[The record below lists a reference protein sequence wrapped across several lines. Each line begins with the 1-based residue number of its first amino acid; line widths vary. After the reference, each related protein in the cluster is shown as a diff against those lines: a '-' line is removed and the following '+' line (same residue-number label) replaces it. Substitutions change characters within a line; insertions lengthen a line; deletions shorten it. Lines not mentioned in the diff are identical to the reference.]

1 MNKNLL
7 TQLREKGLAL
17 ELIHVNPA
25 CKKLKATPSHLI
37 VGEARYWLQTRKQ
50 EIISLLKKE
59 NKLRRLIEKVGYR
72 DNWSLEEME
81 EMFQYALK
89 NFSLEEAIDSYQTT
103 LERQAHLI
111 PAHYTKSVHCKG
123 CGDVTLWES
132 CPEKILGCPLCL
144 DQLGEIAC

>member
-7 TQLREKGLAL
+7 TQLREKGLTL
-17 ELIHVNPA
+17 KLICFPDNYSW
-25 CKKLKATPSHLI
+25 LKTTPRHLI
-37 VGEARYWLQTRKQ
+37 VGEARYWLQTRQQ

-59 NKLRRLIEKVGYR
+59 NKLRRLIEKVGYC

-89 NFSLEEAIDSYQTT
+89 SFSLEEAINSYQTT
-103 LERQAHLI
+103 LERQARLI
-111 PAHYTKSVHCKG
+111 PTHYTKSVHCKG

-144 DQLGEIAC
+144 DQLANVK